1 MKKSDIVELIKAHIY
16 NNEATFNSIA
26 YEIARDFNDS
36 GDRELSDYILS
47 LLASGNT
54 FVQQSQRMSESSYF
68 SELSYSRE
76 SLYLPDAIKDDL
88 LGIAN
93 AIKKNNGI
101 NKFLFEGEPG
111 TGKTES
117 VKQLARMLNRRL
129 YAVNFDMIVDSRL
142 GQTSKNIASLFKEIN
157 SISRPAEV
165 IILFDEIDALALD
178 RVNGNDLREMGR
190 ATSSLLKSFDNLNE
204 NLVLIATTNLYKAFD
219 RALTRRFDAI
229 INFNRYTKEDINN
242 IADKIVEEQYNKF
255 GSISKNSRLLHKILN
270 VSESNIMPGELKNI
284 IKTSIAFSNPGSQTD
299 YLKRIY
305 KAVCPKKVDN
315 EIEFLSDNGFT
326 CREIE
331 ILTDISKSEI
341 SRKQNSRKGD

>member
-16 NNEATFNSIA
+16 NNEATFTSIA
-26 YEIARDFNDS
+26 YEIAREFNNS
-36 GDRELSDYILS
+36 GVRELSDYILS
-47 LLASGNT
+47 LLASGST
-54 FVQQSQRMSESSYF
+54 FVHQSQKVESSYF
-68 SELSYSRE
+68 FELSYSRE
-76 SLYLPDAIKDDL
+76 SLYLPDVIKNDL

-93 AIKKNNGI
+93 AIKKNNGV

-117 VKQLARMLNRRL
+117 VKQLARMLNRKL
-129 YAVNFDMIVDSRL
+129 YSVNFDMIVDSRL
-142 GQTSKNIASLFKEIN
+142 GQTSKNITSLFQEMN
-157 SISRPAEV
+157 NISRPAEV

-204 NLVLIATTNLYKAFD
+204 NLILIATTNLYKAFD
-219 RALTRRFDAI
+219 KALTRRFDAV
-229 INFNRYTKEDINN
+229 INFNRYSREDIFN

-255 GSISKNSRLLHKILN
+255 GTISKNSRLLHKILDL
-270 VSESNIMPGELKNI
+270 SDSTIMPGELKNV

-305 KAVCPKKVDN
+305 KSVCTKKIDN
-315 EIEFLSDNGFT
+315 EIEFLSKKGFT

-341 SRKQNSRKGD
+341 SRKQNSKRGN